1 MKWKFM
7 AKTVAAITALLS
19 MKELPIDGE
28 NKALNLSAEQR
39 QKIVDAL
46 GEKMAD
52 EAIKGIDAEIKNLA
66 QNNLDLKAIQDEI
79 DAMVAESNLT
89 AEELA
94 TLANENAD
102 GGNSNAIAN
111 VKAIAAKNKEQATII
126 AKLINEPEGDKPLAV
141 ITGGKANMSHTA
153 THLFGSGKSYDAF
166 DGGRAWNARFRDGGM
181 KATDFNQNG
190 VIPTLESDMA
200 HFVEENS
207 GILESLFNDFRGL
220 PSQWSERTGV
230 LDRVSDGNIIAG
242 EIVQGR
248 ANGWSPKNKF
258 KISAESGQ
266 VYRKKIDITF
276 KGYQLQE
283 IENTWIR
290 QYNKADG
297 SHPWKMSFIGF
308 LLGELIKQQMLDDR
322 MAQINGIFVQSP
334 DGDNMPG
341 AAVNSQNG
349 LRYLWYHYRDVKKQY
364 RAFDIGAPTESNI
377 VDYINTMIEM
387 MPEIERK
394 EQGLEIQL
402 SSKWLKA
409 YMKRA
414 GELRPQLVNNAMDQS
429 KSNYQSNSPIDYPN
443 FIFQELVDQ
452 TKTDFIGITYSKN
465 VQVLEY
471 NSSEK
476 GKFTVTHDKRDT
488 NIFAD
493 YRLGIRF
500 IMVGTKLAEG
510 DPRAFEIQKVWSNNM
525 PVFGNEVFAPAFDD
539 ESGIL
544 KITFPSIEVDS
555 TWKTAITSIEGATK
569 GSIVRIKGNT
579 GLVASKVVTMNAN
592 LLLASDFDL
601 ATGGTLVLFV
611 QEDGKFKELSRTETV
626 PVATSTDIDYAAAIV
641 DVTGGTVF
649 NFKGVADTTITSII
663 NGVEGK
669 TIKLFGT
676 DAVDV
681 DVTIAD
687 VAGKINV
694 ATTAVLGD
702 SNDYV
707 QLTLVDGVWNE
718 TGRSITA

>member
-1 MKWKFM
+1 MKWKLM
-7 AKTVAAITALLS
+7 ASTAALFNALFGT
-19 MKELPIDGE
+19 KELPIDAE
-28 NKALNLSAEQR
+28 NKQLNLSEEQK
-39 QKIVDAL
+39 QKVIDAL
-46 GEKMAD
+46 GKE
-52 EAIKGIDAEIKNLA
+52 DAEKAFSGFNSEIKALADGNLI
-66 QNNLDLKAIQDEI
+66 LKAAQDEL
-79 DAMVAESNLT
+79 AALVLESGLT

-94 TLANENAD
+94 NAANKGEGNDNVLA
-102 GGNSNAIAN
+102 I
-111 VKAIAAKNKEQATII
+111 VKTISAKNKEQASTI
-126 AKLINEPEGDKPLAV
+126 AKLIKEPEGDKPFEV
-141 ITGGKANMSHTA
+141 IRGGAANMKHSA
-153 THLFGSGKSYDAF
+153 THLFGSNKSYDAF
-166 DGGRAWNARFRDGGM
+166 DGGRAWNARLRDGGM

-190 VIPTLESDMA
+190 VIPTLQSDMA

-207 GILESLFNDFRGL
+207 GVLESLFNDFRGL
-220 PSQWSERTGV
+220 PTQWSSRTGV
-230 LDRVSDGNIIAG
+230 LDRVSDGFIMPD

-248 ANGWSPKNKF
+248 AKGWSPKNNF
-258 KISAESGQ
+258 KIASEKGQ

-276 KGYQLQE
+276 DGYELQE

-308 LLGELIKQQMLDDR
+308 LLGELIKQQMVDDR

-349 LRYLWYHYRDVKKQY
+349 LRYLWYYYRDVVKQY
-364 RAFDIGAPTESNI
+364 RPFDIGAPTEANI

-394 EQGLEIQL
+394 EQGLEIEL

-409 YMKRA
+409 YLKRA
-414 GELRPQLVNNAMDQS
+414 GEMRPQLVNNANDQS
-429 KSNYQSNSPIDYPN
+429 KTLYQLNSPLDYPN

-452 TKTDFIGITYSKN
+452 TKTDFIGITKSKN
-465 VQVLEY
+465 VETLEY
-471 NSSEK
+471 NASEK

-500 IMVGTKLAEG
+500 KQVGTKLVEG

-539 ESGIL
+539 TSGIL
-544 KITFPSIEVDS
+544 KITFPNIEVDAS
-555 TWKTAITSIEGATK
+555 WKTAITSLEGATK

-579 GLVASKVVTMNAN
+579 GLAATKN
-592 LLLASDFDL
+592 LVD
-601 ATGGTLVLFV
+601 GGTLDLADNFDLSLGGTIVLFV
-611 QEDGKFKELSRTETV
+611 NADGSFKELSRTTAP
-626 PVATSTDIDYAAAIV
+626 PVATTTDINFSSAVLDAK
-641 DVTGGTVF
+641 GGTVF
-649 NFKGVADTTITSII
+649 RFTGLVDTTITSII

-669 TIKLFGT
+669 TIKIYGT

-687 VAGKINV
+687 VASINV
-694 ATTAVLGD
+694 LATAVLGD
-702 SNDYV
+702 SNDYI
-707 QLTLVDGVWNE
+707 QLTYVNGVWVE
-718 TGRSITA
+718 TGKSITA

>member
-1 MKWKFM
+1 MKWKLM
-7 AKTVAAITALLS
+7 AATAALFNALFGT
-19 MKELPIDGE
+19 KELPIDAE
-28 NKALNLSAEQR
+28 KKELNLSED
-39 QKIVDAL
+39 QKQKVIDAL
-46 GEKMAD
+46 GKEDAEKAFSGFNSEIKAMAD
-52 EAIKGIDAEIKNLA
+52 GNLI
-66 QNNLDLKAIQDEI
+66 LKAAQDEL
-79 DAMVAESNLT
+79 DALVLESGLS

-94 TLANENAD
+94 SAANEGD
-102 GGNSNAIAN
+102 GNDNVLAI
-111 VKAIAAKNKEQATII
+111 VKKIAAVNKEQASTI
-126 AKLINEPEGDKPLAV
+126 AKLIQETEGDKPFEV
-141 ITGGKANMSHTA
+141 IRGGTGSMKHSA

-166 DGGRAWNARFRDGGM
+166 DGGRSWNARLRDGGM
-181 KATDFNQNG
+181 KATDFNKNG
-190 VIPTLESDMA
+190 TIPTLESDMA

-207 GILESLFNDFRGL
+207 GVLESLFNDFRGL
-220 PSQWSERTGV
+220 PKEWAERTGV
-230 LDRVSDGNIIAG
+230 LDRVSDGNIIGG

-248 ANGWSPKNKF
+248 AGGWSPKGKF
-258 KISAESGQ
+258 KISAEKGQ
-266 VYRKKIDITF
+266 VYPKKIDITF
-276 KGYQLQE
+276 VGSKLQE
-283 IENTWIR
+283 IETTWIR
-290 QYNKADG
+290 SYNKNDG

-308 LLGELIKQQMLDDR
+308 LLGELIKQQMVDDR

-349 LRYLWYHYRDVKKQY
+349 LRYLWYYFRDVKKQY

-409 YMKRA
+409 YLKRA
-414 GELRPQLVNNAMDQS
+414 GELRPQIINNASDQS
-429 KSNYQSNSPIDYPN
+429 KTLYQTNSPLDYPN

-465 VQVLEY
+465 VQTLEY
-471 NSSEK
+471 NASEK
-476 GKFTVTHDKRDT
+476 GKFTVTNDKRDT

-500 IMVGTKLAEG
+500 IFVGTKLAEG

-544 KITFPSIEVDS
+544 KITFPNIEVDAS
-555 TWKTAITSIEGATK
+555 WKTAITSIEGATK
-569 GSIVRIKGNT
+569 GSVIRIKGNK
-579 GLVASKVVTMNAN
+579 GLAASKN
-592 LLLASDFDL
+592 LVDGAGLDLDSNFDL
-601 ATGGTLVLFV
+601 SLGGTIVLFAK
-611 QEDGKFKELSRTETV
+611 EDGTFKELSRTSA
-626 PVATSTDIDYAAAIV
+626 PDVATTTDINFSSAVLDAK
-641 DVTGGTVF
+641 GGTVF
-649 NFKGVADTTITSII
+649 RFTGLVDTTITSII

-669 TIKLFGT
+669 TIKIYGT

-687 VAGKINV
+687 VASINV
-694 ATTAVLGD
+694 LATAVLGD
-702 SNDYV
+702 SNDYI
-707 QLTLVDGVWNE
+707 QLTYVNGVWVE
-718 TGRSITA
+718 TGKSITA

>member
-79 DAMVAESNLT
+79 DAMVAESNLS

-94 TLANENAD
+94 TLANEGAD
-102 GGNSNAIAN
+102 GGGSNVIAN

-126 AKLINEPEGDKPLAV
+126 AKLINEPEGDRPLAV
-141 ITGGKANMSHTA
+141 ITGGNQSMKHSA

-166 DGGRAWNARFRDGGM
+166 DGGRAWNARLRDGGM
-181 KATDFNQNG
+181 KATDFNQSG
-190 VIPTLESDMA
+190 VIPTLQSDMD
-200 HFVEENS
+200 HFVEENN
-207 GILESLFNDFRGL
+207 GVLESLFNDFRGL
-220 PSQWSERTGV
+220 PAEWDTRTGV
-230 LDRVSDGNIIAG
+230 LDRVSDGHIIAG

-248 ANGWSPKNKF
+248 AKGWSPKNDF
-258 KISAESGQ
+258 EIAAEQGQ

-276 KGYQLQE
+276 SGYELQE

-290 QYNKADG
+290 QYNKTDG

-308 LLGELIKQQMLDDR
+308 LLSEIIKVQMVDDR
-322 MAQINGIFVQSP
+322 NAQINGIFVQSP
-334 DGDNMPG
+334 GGDDMPG

-349 LRYLWYHYRDVKKQY
+349 LRYLWWLFRDVKKQY
-364 RAFDIGAPTESNI
+364 QAFDIGAPTEANI
-377 VDYINTMIEM
+377 VDYITTMIEM

-409 YMKRA
+409 YLKRA
-414 GELRPQLVNNAMDQS
+414 GELYPKQFSTDQGKMQYQL
-429 KSNYQSNSPIDYPN
+429 NSPIDYPN

-452 TKTDFIGITYSKN
+452 TKTDFIGITKSKN

-471 NSSEK
+471 NTSEK
-476 GKFTVTHDKRDT
+476 GKFTVSHDKRDT
-488 NIFAD
+488 HIFAD

-500 IMVGTKLAEG
+500 KFVGTKLAAG
-510 DPRAFEIQKVWSNNM
+510 RPAAFDVQKVWSNNM
-525 PVFGNEVFAPAFDD
+525 PVFGNDVFVPAFDNT
-539 ESGIL
+539 SGIL
-544 KITFPSIEVDS
+544 KITFANTQVDAS
-555 TWKTAITSIEGATK
+555 WKTAISSIEGATK
-569 GSIVRIKGNT
+569 GSVIRIKGNK
-579 GLVASKVVTMNAN
+579 GLAAAKN
-592 LLLASDFDL
+592 LVDGGNLDLVSNFDL
-601 ATGGTLVLFV
+601 STGGTIVLFAK
-611 QEDGKFKELSRTETV
+611 EDGTFKELSRTET
-626 PVATSTDIDYAAAIV
+626 PEVAATTDIDFSTGVLDAKGGNVFRFAGDATTAI
-641 DVTGGTVF
+641 T
-649 NFKGVADTTITSII
+649 NII

-669 TIKLFGT
+669 SIKIFGT
-676 DAVDV
+676 DVALI
-681 DVTIAD
+681 DVTLSD
-687 VAGKINV
+687 VGNINV
-694 ATTAVLGD
+694 TAAATLGD

-707 QLTLVDGVWNE
+707 QLTYVNAVWVE

>member
-1 MKWKFM
+1 MRFKIM
-7 AKTVAAITALLS
+7 AGTVALFNALFGT
-19 MKELPIDGE
+19 KELPIDGE
-28 NKALNLSAEQR
+28 NKSLNLDATQR

-46 GEKMAD
+46 GEKDAEKAINGINSEIKAMAD
-52 EAIKGIDAEIKNLA
+52 ENLI
-66 QNNLDLKAIQDEI
+66 LKAAQDEI
-79 DAMVAESNLT
+79 AALVLESGLS

-94 TLANENAD
+94 NTANE
-102 GGNSNAIAN
+102 GEGNDSVLAI
-111 VKAIAAKNKEQATII
+111 VKSIAAKNIAMGETI
-126 AKLINEPEGDKPLAV
+126 AKLIQEPEGDKPLAV
-141 ITGGKANMSHTA
+141 IQGGNQNMRHSA

-166 DGGRAWNARFRDGGM
+166 EGGRSWNARLRDGGM
-181 KATDFNQNG
+181 KATDFNQKG
-190 VIPTLESDMA
+190 TIPTLESDMA

-207 GILESLFNDFRGL
+207 GVLESLFNDFRGL
-220 PSQWSERTGV
+220 PKEWAERTGV
-230 LDRVSDGNIIAG
+230 LDRVSDGNIIGG

-248 ANGWSPKNKF
+248 AGGWSPKGKF
-258 KISAESGQ
+258 KISAEKGQ
-266 VYRKKIDITF
+266 VYPKKIDITF
-276 KGYQLQE
+276 VGSKLQE
-283 IENTWIR
+283 IETTWIR
-290 QYNKADG
+290 SYNKNDG

-308 LLGELIKQQMLDDR
+308 LLGELIKQQMVDDR
-322 MAQINGIFVQSP
+322 MAQVNGIFVQSP

-349 LRYLWYHYRDVKKQY
+349 LRYLWYYFRDVKKQY
-364 RAFDIGAPTESNI
+364 RAFDIGAPTEANI

-409 YMKRA
+409 YLKRA
-414 GELRPQLVNNAMDQS
+414 GELRPQIINNASDQS
-429 KSNYQSNSPIDYPN
+429 KTLYQTNSPLDYPN

-465 VQVLEY
+465 VQTLEY
-471 NSSEK
+471 NASEK

-500 IMVGTKLAEG
+500 IFVGTKLAEG

-555 TWKTAITSIEGATK
+555 SWKTAITSIEGATK
-569 GSIVRIKGNT
+569 GSVVRIKGNK
-579 GLVASKVVTMNAN
+579 GLAAAKN
-592 LLLASDFDL
+592 LVDGGILDLASNFDL
-601 ATGGTLVLFV
+601 SLGGTIVLFAK
-611 QEDGKFKELSRTETV
+611 EDGTFKELSRTTAPE
-626 PVATSTDIDYAAAIV
+626 VATTTDIDFSTAVLDAK
-641 DVTGGTVF
+641 GGTIF
-649 NFKGVADTTITSII
+649 RFTGVADTTITNII

-669 TIKLFGT
+669 TIKIYGT

-681 DVTIAD
+681 ELTVTD
-687 VAGKINV
+687 VAGKVDV
-694 ATTAVLGD
+694 AADAVLGD
-702 SNDYV
+702 INDYI
-707 QLTLVDGVWNE
+707 QLTFVNGVWVE
-718 TGRSITA
+718 TGKSITA